1 MGSYNQFHPT
11 VLGQEFPPV
20 VSDPI
25 LLDTASSVGYR
36 YTPINRDDVQ
46 MVRLQTVDPLPG
58 QALRKCIT
66 ADIYPVGASPS
77 TGVVR
82 TMLIPVAS
90 GTLGS
95 GAANSGGATVADCV
109 KNPSDTAYTS
119 LTGAASSVRLWFD
132 VTASRVS
139 RALTNA
145 RILDVTVRY
154 AITGPFDT
162 LPNGLVLALE
172 RPSASKVFDMDDA
185 LTGPTNNYDNV
196 VPHRSRLGDLNPFWA
211 SGFDPTTAYERV
223 PWHYA
228 AGINTHTGMTALAA
242 SGGTNIN
249 VQFHTSAGA
258 AGLEF
263 RIQYIA
269 LEVTYCAESRVA
281 AGGLELTAGA
291 ALKQD
296 LFSWD
301 INVGSMGSL
310 YGGEGV
316 TLRGFYYNVVVGQ
329 GYCGALS
336 VAHPVPIAI
345 PRLSAGQIYP
355 PHRGIAIT
363 KTLREG
369 ETWTAEETD
378 AIPAL
383 VMYAEDVS
391 PGSSNIIYGSQVY
404 VEQLATSVDATVATT
419 ELQARLVD
427 DVAATYPFVRFY
439 ARVQPATAAELTV
452 LQVTSLGAAV
462 GPSATIT
469 VDELEDL
476 TEINDGWRRVTL
488 EWDTPVVT
496 TGTGLVYISFSTEA
510 DTGAPW
516 EILGA
521 DANPADVADQDVGI
535 PTYGDTTAKA
545 LIDSTA
551 DYTADLTVMLVQ
563 DMPVPADLVAGTAI
577 QPLSLVDESCDVPV
591 AGIPTGIR
599 YITLTWDT
607 DNSPAVA
614 GFAWYEV
621 QRRDTTMDADVWETV
636 ATITQVSQGEVADY
650 EARIGVVSSYR
661 VRFVHVDGYTSDWS
675 NTATATVLAPGVT
688 GTTVSASVLVLT
700 SNHNPDSNV
709 AHVMT
714 WDGSGVPAQ
723 EFAFPEGGQTVLQP
737 MYQRDYRVAFRPLE
751 RAGVEFTRTFLVN
764 SLGVPP
770 QTLSD
775 GFSGLR
781 DLAWDDL
788 PYVCVR
794 DEQANR
800 WLTAV
805 SVPSGTV
812 RDIPNAGH
820 LMLAQVSFAEVTA
833 TPAPIDYAA
842 VCEGAMLT
850 GRDNFLNWRT
860 TTGSNILQG
869 VLDAQDTFTRTVSAG
884 SWGTADT
891 GETYTLNTPSGGS
904 VNGTRGVLTVASAA
918 TNVSARMSGVRDFYR
933 ATNQV
938 VLPALATGNTYK
950 VTQLFHCQDQV
961 AYTDDFTRTVS
972 NGWGTA
978 TTGQVYTVDNP
989 TSMSTTGTRG
999 RITMATVGEKAAYFD
1014 YGISQCQMR
1023 IGRLALNAAVTGA
1036 SGVVEVHFSMAR
1048 NTSGDTRITLKLFF
1062 GTTGT
1067 ISYLVSLVR
1076 LGVEIDVSTPADT
1089 GLTSGTA
1096 LAVHW
1101 RVNGYRVQAS
1111 VWQNGT
1117 TEPSSFVIN
1126 EDLSDQPGTG
1136 TWLLFSA
1143 GKNASVTNATMFCEF
1158 DDISIVNTDGFNC
1171 YRSDLVLKT
1180 DGTMS
1185 MDLVSRVSN
1194 LDYVMET
1201 NTVAGTYTANTVV
1214 NFDSYSQGYSLE
1226 SRIWRVGD
1234 AEPDHFGANPGSCYS
1249 FDFRQQAVHGGG
1261 QFGVR
1266 ASRDSGNTNA
1276 NLAPQYDNLNIY
1288 QLPIEFD
1295 VRFLIRPVADDWS
1308 FAFNAYSDPADV
1320 AGYTGEWR
1328 AELSNTL
1335 ARFLLGGADPGTLD
1349 INPQPIYK
1357 NQLIWVRFNYKTD
1370 DGTGLG
1376 LFTLYTSLDGV
1387 SWSPVED
1394 DYDTSP
1400 AAPPAIPADGT
1411 MEVQMEAPADSVWI
1425 HEMEIRVDGQ
1435 LLYDPDF
1442 SAQPPGTTSF
1452 ADTEGN
1458 VWTGEAALCADQ

>member
-46 MVRLQTVDPLPG
+46 VVRLQTVDPLPG
-58 QALRKCIT
+58 QALRKCLT
-66 ADIYPVGASPS
+66 ADIYPVGAAPS

-95 GAANSGGATVADCV
+95 GAANVGGATVAECV
-109 KNPSDTAYTS
+109 KNPSDTKYTS
-119 LTGAASSVRLWFD
+119 LTGASSTLRLWFD
-132 VTASRVS
+132 TTASRVS

-145 RILDVTVRY
+145 RILDVTIRY

-185 LTGPTNNYDNV
+185 LTGPTNQYDNV
-196 VPHRSRLGDLNPFWA
+196 VAHRSRLGDLNPFWYT
-211 SGFDPTTAYERV
+211 GFDPLTAYERA

-228 AGINTHTGMTALAA
+228 AGANLHTGLTAMAA
-242 SGGTNIN
+242 SGGTNVN
-249 VQFHTSAGA
+249 VQFHTSTAA
-258 AGLEF
+258 AGTEW

-269 LEVTYCAESRVA
+269 MEVAYCAESRVA
-281 AGGLELTAGA
+281 AGGLEMTTGA
-291 ALKQD
+291 TIAQD

-301 INVGSMGSL
+301 INVGSMGSSWGL
-310 YGGEGV
+310 EGV
-316 TLRGFYYNVVVGQ
+316 TLRGFYYDVVVGQ

-336 VAHPVPIAI
+336 VAHPVPIQI

-355 PHRGIAIT
+355 PHEGIVIT

-369 ETWTAEETD
+369 ETWTAEPTD

-383 VMYAEDVS
+383 VMYAEDVG
-391 PGSSNIIYGSQVY
+391 PSSANIITGSQVY
-404 VEQLATSVDATVATT
+404 VEQLVATVDATVATT

-452 LQVTSLGAAV
+452 VQVTSLGVAV

-469 VDELEDL
+469 VDQLEAL
-476 TEINDGWRRVTL
+476 PEINDGWRKVTL
-488 EWDTPVVT
+488 QWDAPVVT
-496 TGTGLVYISFSTEA
+496 TGSGLVYISFSTLA
-510 DTGAPW
+510 DPGAPW

-521 DANPADVADQDVGI
+521 DANPADVADQDVAV

-545 LIDSTA
+545 LIDSVA

-563 DMPVPADLVAGTAI
+563 AMPVPADLTTGTAI
-577 QPLSLVDESCDVPV
+577 QPLVVVDESCDLPV

-599 YITLTWDT
+599 YITLSWDT

-621 QRRDTTMDADVWETV
+621 QRHDTTMDTDAWETI
-636 ATITQVSQGEVADY
+636 ATITGVDQGEASDY

-688 GTTVSASVLVLT
+688 GTQVSASVLVMT
-700 SNHNPDSNV
+700 SNHNPSGNA

-723 EFAFPEGGQTVLQP
+723 DFTFPEGGQTILQP

-751 RAGVEFTRTFLVN
+751 RAGVEFTRTLLVN
-764 SLGVPP
+764 ALGVPP

-775 GFSGLR
+775 GFTGLR
-781 DLAWDDL
+781 DLAWDTV

-794 DEQANR
+794 DEQASR

-805 SVPSGTV
+805 SVPSGSV
-812 RDIPNAGH
+812 RDVPSAGH

-833 TPAPIDYAA
+833 IPAPIDYAA
-842 VCEGAMLT
+842 VCQGMMLS

-860 TTGSNILQG
+860 PTGANILQG

-884 SWGTADT
+884 SWGAADT

-904 VNGTRGVLTVASAA
+904 VNGTRGVLTVASAGVF
-918 TNVSARMSGVRDFYR
+918 VSARMTGNRDFYL
-933 ATNQV
+933 AQTDV
-938 VLPALATGNTYK
+938 VLPAVATGAQYK
-950 VTQLFHCQDQV
+950 VSQLFHCIDQI
-961 AYTDDFTRTVS
+961 TFSDTFTRSVS

-978 TTGQVYTVDNP
+978 DSGQVWQVDNA

-999 RITMATVGEKAAYFD
+999 RITLATTGKKSAFFD
-1014 YGISQCQMR
+1014 YGLTTAHWLISR
-1023 IGRLALNAAVTGA
+1023 IGLNAAVTG
-1036 SGVVEVHFSMAR
+1036 GGGIVTVHIEMAR
-1048 NTSGDTRITLKLFF
+1048 SADGLTRVALKLFF
-1062 GTTGT
+1062 PTTGNT
-1067 ISYLVSLVR
+1067 TYVVSLVR
-1076 LGVEIDVSTPADT
+1076 GGVEIDTSATIDS
-1089 GLTSGTA
+1089 GLASSVA
-1096 LAVHW
+1096 LAVLY
-1101 RVNGYRVQAS
+1101 RVNGYRVQVI
-1111 VWQNGT
+1111 VWQSGLAQ
-1117 TEPSSFVIN
+1117 PGSFNIN
-1126 EDLSDQPGTG
+1126 EDLTDQPGMNTYFC
-1136 TWLLFSA
+1136 LA
-1143 GKNASVTNATMFCEF
+1143 AEKNASVTNATMQVEF
-1158 DDISIVNTDGFNC
+1158 DDVSVSNLDGFNT
-1171 YRSDLVLKT
+1171 YRLDMICKT
-1180 DGTMS
+1180 DGTMTAEI
-1185 MDLVSRVSN
+1185 VSRVAN
-1194 LDYVMET
+1194 LDYVMESKT
-1201 NTVAGTYTANTVV
+1201 IAGTYTTSTLMHMAA
-1214 NFDSYSQGYSLE
+1214 YCQGYSLE
-1226 SRIWRVGD
+1226 GRIWRDGD
-1234 AEPDHFGANPGSCYS
+1234 AEPDHFGVNNGSVTT
-1249 FDFRQQAVHGGG
+1249 DDLRQQKAIGGG
-1261 QFGVR
+1261 RFGLR
-1266 ASRDSGNTNA
+1266 ASRDTGSTNA
-1276 NLAPQYDNLNIY
+1276 NLAPQFDNLNIY
-1288 QLPIEFD
+1288 ELPTEFD
-1295 VRFLIRPVADDWS
+1295 VRFLIRPIADDWS
-1308 FAFNAYSDPADV
+1308 FAFNAYSDPTDT

-1335 ARFLLGGADPGTLD
+1335 ARFFLGGADPGTLD
-1349 INPQPIYK
+1349 LNPQPIYK
-1357 NQLIWVRFNYKTD
+1357 NQLIWVRFNFVTD

-1376 LFTLYTSLDGV
+1376 LFTLSTSLDGV
-1387 SWSPVED
+1387 TWDPVGT

-1400 AAPPAIPADGT
+1400 SAPPAIPADGT
-1411 MEVQMEAPADSVWI
+1411 MELQAEAPADSVWI
-1425 HEMEIRVDGQ
+1425 HKMEVRADGT

-1442 SAQPPGTTSF
+1442 AAQPAGTTSF
-1452 ADTEGN
+1452 EDSEGN
-1458 VWTGEAALCADQ
+1458 VWTGEAALCADS